1 MNAET
6 TYFGHNDRL
15 DMPVVVVKDDNVAWC
30 RVAGSRDITSLG
42 VIKLLVWWITACMYV
57 STVCKLCLQ
66 HVLERIYVDCH
77 DRISKLENKVRVS
90 RRKNS
95 TKKSPSPS
103 ATKNRFHKIFDF
115 SQHLMFT
122 SLHIHQKSS
131 YGTHKILGHSQNN
144 FRGDLGTF
152 FRVRG
157 RVSVKVRVRVR
168 VKVRVRGRVRG
179 RVRVT
184 QEDG

>member
-42 VIKLLVWWITACMYV
+42 VIKLLVWWIPACMYV

-144 FRGDLGTF
+144 FRG
-152 FRVRG
+152 
-157 RVSVKVRVRVR
+157 
-168 VKVRVRGRVRG
+168 
-179 RVRVT
+179 
-184 QEDG
+184 